1 MTSGFGLA
9 QTPISDLFTTHQVV
23 SDVVP
28 TAPNARLTVVFSD
41 GAQVLGGNEML
52 IKATQ
57 PQPQISFPTETNTF
71 YTLIM
76 LDPDNDTRQTHKY
89 RQFIHWGVVNIAGAN
104 GIQNLDVASGHVLSP
119 YMGCAPEPGSGRH
132 RYVVLLYRQPGVIPT
147 DKLPTLGQSSTVGQ
161 LLMPNNFKERSNFD
175 HHKFFQDHLGSQ
187 PTLVAGNFFFAE
199 MPQ

>member
-1 MTSGFGLA
+1 MTSSFGLPQA
-9 QTPISDLFTTHQVV
+9 NIGDLFNTHQVV

-28 TAPNARLTVVFSD
+28 IAPSARLSVVFSD

-57 PQPQISFPTETNTF
+57 SQPQISFPTEANTY
-71 YTLIM
+71 YTLFM
-76 LDPDNDTRQTHKY
+76 LDPDNDSRQTHKY

-104 GIQNLDVASGHVLSP
+104 GIQNLDVASGHVVAP

-132 RYVVLLYRQPGVIPT
+132 RYVFLLYRQMGVIPT
-147 DKLPTLGQSSTVGQ
+147 EKLPSMGQSSTVGQ
-161 LLMPNNFKERSNFD
+161 MLPSNIKERSNFD
-175 HHKFFQDHLGSQ
+175 HHKFFQDFQGSQ

-199 MPQ
+199 AV